1 MKEKFKYA
9 KDLFLSKEMG
19 IMPAGLAFSLFF
31 AVIPIISII
40 FYLLTSFHF
49 SLDAL
54 ENFLSNT
61 FPQGVAKLLQP
72 VLIEDLSLS
81 SLITL
86 IVGLGVTING
96 CLSITIASNTIY
108 EIENA
113 PYHRRLIK
121 AFLLT
126 IIMVFLLA
134 FIVVVPL
141 LGNSFIKLL
150 GNLGTFVSDNL
161 FLINTIYTIL
171 QVPFSMIVIFFLI
184 KLLYTIAPDQKI
196 EHKYTNKG
204 ALFTTFM
211 WLILTIVFS
220 YYINN
225 IARYDLVY
233 GNLANIVI
241 LMFWFYL
248 LAYVFIIGIII
259 NRDVRD
265 ITIEKTN
272 TIKLEELR
280 DKVKD
285 NIK

>member
-1 MKEKFKYA
+1 
-9 KDLFLSKEMG
+9 
-19 IMPAGLAFSLFF
+19 
-31 AVIPIISII
+31 
-40 FYLLTSFHF
+40 
-49 SLDAL
+49 
-54 ENFLSNT
+54 
-61 FPQGVAKLLQP
+61 
-72 VLIEDLSLS
+72 
-81 SLITL
+81 
-86 IVGLGVTING
+86 
-96 CLSITIASNTIY
+96 
-108 EIENA
+108 
-113 PYHRRLIK
+113 
-121 AFLLT
+121 
-126 IIMVFLLA
+126 
-134 FIVVVPL
+134 
-141 LGNSFIKLL
+141 
-150 GNLGTFVSDNL
+150 
-161 FLINTIYTIL
+161 
-171 QVPFSMIVIFFLI
+171 MIVIFFLI